1 MQKLVNVTV
10 DVVSGVAIVFA
21 LTFMIG
27 GFQTD
32 MTPWEPGQKVVTQD
46 LPAKGDTW
54 LANRD

>member
-1 MQKLVNVTV
+1 MQKLLNVTV

-21 LTFMIG
+21 LTFMIA

-32 MTPWEPGQKVVTQD
+32 MTPWESGQKVATQD

-54 LANRD
+54 LANKD